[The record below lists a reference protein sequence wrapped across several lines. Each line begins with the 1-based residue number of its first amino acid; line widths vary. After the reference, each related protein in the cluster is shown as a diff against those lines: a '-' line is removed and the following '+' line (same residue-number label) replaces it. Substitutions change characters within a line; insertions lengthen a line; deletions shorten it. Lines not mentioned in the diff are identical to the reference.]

1 MLKGKFGMKLVWR
14 NQQITDLTVL
24 NLLGVTL
31 RRNEI
36 EIRSDII
43 AQIVFRKQVL
53 PPDVITRVR
62 IRKYTTGLVR
72 NNNCTNLAQKLLK
85 RL

>member
-1 MLKGKFGMKLVWR
+1 M
-14 NQQITDLTVL
+14 TVP

-31 RRNEI
+31 RRSEL

-43 AQIVFRKQVL
+43 AQIVFRKLVL
-53 PPDVITRVR
+53 PPYVITRVR
-62 IRKYTTGLVR
+62 IGKYAAVLVR